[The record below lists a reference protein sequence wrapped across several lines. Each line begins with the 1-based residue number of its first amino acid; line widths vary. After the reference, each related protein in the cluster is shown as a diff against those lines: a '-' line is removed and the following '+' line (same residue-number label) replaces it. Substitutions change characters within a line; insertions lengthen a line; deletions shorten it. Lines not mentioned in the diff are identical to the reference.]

1 MWCTYGSSPTSRPP
15 KAGAFQD
22 STIPLAESTPAARA
36 RPQLLAESLEPLAK
50 PQWCPMTLEDKW
62 GGCPAVLEA
71 GQQSG
76 SVHGV
81 FISLAIFYFARGG
94 CECVP
99 A

>member
-1 MWCTYGSSPTSRPP
+1 
-15 KAGAFQD
+15 
-22 STIPLAESTPAARA
+22 
-36 RPQLLAESLEPLAK
+36 
-50 PQWCPMTLEDKW
+50 MTLEDKW